1 MPTLLVM
8 RGVRFVRRIRIPEGD
23 IRIGRSDGNEI
34 VLQSQLVSKLHAV
47 LSCQG
52 AFAAIK
58 DAHSTNGTFVNG
70 ARVDAVPVLD
80 GDRLR
85 LADVDLL
92 YCTKDDP
99 TAEVVELRMAEVREQ
114 AATDLAGLEV
124 VEAPPQ
130 AFSRFRPAPR
140 SRRAESVGE
149 GVAFSLLTRGRE
161 VPALITYDAL
171 ATHFGAYA
179 FGEDGC
185 SRAVDAFEA
194 NHVAIN
200 VAATYRYE
208 TQHQEPVVLRSRD
221 F

>member
-1 MPTLLVM
+1 M
-8 RGVRFVRRIRIPEGD
+8 
-23 IRIGRSDGNEI
+23 
-34 VLQSQLVSKLHAV
+34 SKLHAV

-52 AFAAIK
+52 SFAAIK
-58 DAHSTNGTFVNG
+58 DAHSTNGTYVNG
-70 ARVDAVPVLD
+70 ARVDATPVLD

-85 LADVDLL
+85 LADVELL
-92 YCTKDDP
+92 YCLKDDP
-99 TAEVVELRMAEVREQ
+99 TAEL
-114 AATDLAGLEV
+114 
-124 VEAPPQ
+124 VEARVPDLDEPGADEPGRPGGHRSAAACRS
-130 AFSRFRPAPR
+130 AFRSSSP
-140 SRRAESVGE
+140 SRRALSVGE

-208 TQHQEPVVLRSRD
+208 TLQQEPVILRSRD

>member
-1 MPTLLVM
+1 MVT
-8 RGVRFVRRIRIPEGD
+8 
-23 IRIGRSDGNEI
+23 
-34 VLQSQLVSKLHAV
+34 
-47 LSCQG
+47 
-52 AFAAIK
+52 
-58 DAHSTNGTFVNG
+58 
-70 ARVDAVPVLD
+70 
-80 GDRLR
+80 
-85 LADVDLL
+85 
-92 YCTKDDP
+92 
-99 TAEVVELRMAEVREQ
+99 
-114 AATDLAGLEV
+114 
-124 VEAPPQ
+124 EAPPHAVS
-130 AFSRFRPAPR
+130 AFRSSSP
-140 SRRAESVGE
+140 SRRAQSVGE

-208 TQHQEPVVLRSRD
+208 TLQQEPVILRARD

>member
-130 AFSRFRPAPR
+130 AFSRFRPSPR

-200 VAATYRYE
+200 VAASYRYE
-208 TQHQEPVVLRSRD
+208 TLKQEPVVLRSRD